1 MYSSLE
7 QSAKVLGLMVFTF
20 SGMVMDSSSEQFAKA
35 YSPMEVRFLGRVT
48 VFREVLPR
56 KAKLPM
62 V

>member
-20 SGMVMDSSSEQFAKA
+20 SGMVMDSSSEQHAKA

-48 VFREVLPR
+48 VFREVTS
-56 KAKLPM
+56 KA
-62 V
+62 

>member
-35 YSPMEVRFLGRVT
+35 YSPMEVRFW
-48 VFREVLPR
+48 EE
-56 KAKLPM
+56 
-62 V
+62 